1 MKKTI
6 LLLSVFG
13 AVSAFAL
20 PQVSNVTVAYA
31 SANRVKISY
40 DLTGGPAIVLFDV
53 LTNASAWASIGV
65 DAICGTNSAAPWV
78 KGDAY
83 RRVSGDT
90 RHTIE
95 WNAYKAWGKS
105 GGAFQPGEVKFEVKA
120 FPYANS
126 PDYLVT
132 DLRAG
137 VAAADRVKYY
147 PSEDFLPGG
156 ILSNTAYR
164 TTHLVLR
171 RIHARNVRWTMGA
184 TTAPYA
190 FFEPKDV
197 TNNYPKAAEK
207 SHRATMPN
215 DYYIGVFEIT
225 QAQWTEVTGKNVA
238 LYSKSPESPMRP
250 ADRVGYAR
258 LREAAFDIDEL
269 KVPSDTSAYDWPNPP
284 HPDSFLG
291 KLRALVGNAID
302 FDLPGDAEWEFA
314 CRAGLPEGYWNDG
327 TDARDLVN
335 MPGRNSA
342 NGGFLPGGTSYPSDS
357 TLGPTNATA
366 VCGSYPPNRWGLFDM
381 HGNIQELCLDW
392 FESGYLGSTYN
403 ISTSDPKK
411 AAGGGTGSL
420 RCRRGGSFILKAFD
434 PYAAGDCRASSR
446 TGVSPKAPYVNLG
459 GRVACRAGLR

>member
-1 MKKTI
+1 MKKA
-6 LLLSVFG
+6 LFLMSVFG
-13 AVSAFAL
+13 TVSAFAL
-20 PQVSNVTVAYA
+20 PQVSNVTVSYA
-31 SANRVKISY
+31 AANRVKISY
-40 DLTGGPAIVLFDV
+40 DLMGGPAIVTLDV
-53 LTNASAWASIGV
+53 FTNSSAWASIGV

-78 KGDAY
+78 KGDVY

-95 WNAYKAWGKS
+95 WNAYKAWGAN
-105 GGAFQPGEVKFEVKA
+105 GGKFQPGEIKFEVKA
-120 FPYANS
+120 FPYVNS

-156 ILSNTAYR
+156 LLSNPAYR

-184 TTAPYA
+184 TPKDNA
-190 FFEPKDV
+190 FFEPKPTGGKD
-197 TNNYPKAAEK
+197 AEK
-207 SHRATMPN
+207 AHRVTMPN

-225 QAQWTEVTGKNVA
+225 QGQWTEVTGKNVA
-238 LYSKSPESPMRP
+238 YYSKSPESPMRP

-258 LREAAFDIDEL
+258 LREAVFDIDEL

-327 TDARDLVN
+327 TDAKDLNN
-335 MPGRNSA
+335 MPGRNNA
-342 NGGFLPGGTSYPSDS
+342 NGGFLPGESAYPQIQ

-366 VCGSYPPNRWGLFDM
+366 VCGSYPPNRWGLYDM
-381 HGNIQELCLDW
+381 HGNLQEVCLDW
-392 FESGYLGSTYN
+392 FQAGYLGSVYN
-403 ISTSDPKK
+403 ISPTDPKK
-411 AAGGGTGSL
+411 TAEGGTVTM
-420 RCRRGGSFILKAFD
+420 RCRRGGSFILPAF
-434 PYAAGDCRASSR
+434 AQSSSGDCRASAR
-446 TGVSPKAPYVNLG
+446 QGVEAKAPYVNLG